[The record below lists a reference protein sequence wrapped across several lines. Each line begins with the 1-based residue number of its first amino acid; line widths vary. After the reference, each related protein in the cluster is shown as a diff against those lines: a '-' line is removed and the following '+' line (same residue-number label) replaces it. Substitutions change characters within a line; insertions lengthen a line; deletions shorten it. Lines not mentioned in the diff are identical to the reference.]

1 MSAHPSAATVREPFP
16 REIWVLVGAAFVI
29 ALGYGLIAPVLPR
42 YADSFGVGYTLTA
55 IVFSAFAFCRLVF
68 APFGGSLVRRLGERP
83 VYLIGVL
90 VVAAS
95 TGACALA
102 ANYTQL
108 LVFRALGGV
117 GSTMFTVSAV
127 GLIVR
132 LSPPALRGRVSA
144 AYAATWLIGGILGPV
159 VGGHLARFGFRVPF
173 VVYAVALL
181 LAAAVVA
188 VLLPAGV
195 GAAAA
200 ADALPAMTL
209 REALRDSAYVAGLLS
224 GFANGWANFGV
235 RIALVPLFLTGILGT
250 DDAMTGNAL
259 AAFAIGNGL
268 VLTMSGRWSDR
279 VGRRLPIIV
288 GLVANGALTAAVAGC
303 GSVWLFLVISLGAG
317 AGIGL
322 FSPSQQAVVADVVGR
337 DRSAGSVLPPFQMAG
352 DFGAI
357 LGPVVAGV
365 LVDRAGFGIAFLV
378 TGILVIAAG
387 VPWLWARES
396 NPVATGARSP
406 RWARPRRPDPGEDQA

>member
-1 MSAHPSAATVREPFP
+1 MSAPPRTATREPFP
-16 REIWVLVGAAFVI
+16 KEIWVLTGAAFVI
-29 ALGYGLIAPVLPR
+29 AIGYGLIAPVLPR
-42 YADSFGVGYTLTA
+42 YASSFEVDYA
-55 IVFSAFAFCRLVF
+55 RIAFVVSAFAFCRLVF
-68 APFGGSLVRRLGERP
+68 APFGGSLVRRWGERP

-102 ANYTQL
+102 TTYTQL
-108 LVFRALGGV
+108 LVFRGLGGV

-132 LSPPALRGRVSA
+132 LSPPPLRGRISA

-159 VGGHLARFGFRVPF
+159 VGGQLARFGFRVPF
-173 VVYAVALL
+173 VVYAIALL

-195 GAAAA
+195 SAPAA
-200 ADALPAMTL
+200 ADALPVMTL

-235 RIALVPLFLTGILGT
+235 RIALVPLFLTEILGT

-259 AAFAIGNGL
+259 AAFALGNGL

-288 GLVANGALTAAVAGC
+288 GLTVNGALTALVAGC

-337 DRSAGSVLPPFQMAG
+337 NRSAGSVLPPFQMAG
-352 DFGAI
+352 DLGAI

-365 LVDRAGFGIAFLV
+365 LAERAGFGIAFLV
-378 TGILVIAAG
+378 TGILVVLAA
-387 VPWLWARES
+387 VPWFWARES
-396 NPVATGARSP
+396 NRLASDGGSP
-406 RWARPRRPDPGEDQA
+406 RWAAPRGSADQT